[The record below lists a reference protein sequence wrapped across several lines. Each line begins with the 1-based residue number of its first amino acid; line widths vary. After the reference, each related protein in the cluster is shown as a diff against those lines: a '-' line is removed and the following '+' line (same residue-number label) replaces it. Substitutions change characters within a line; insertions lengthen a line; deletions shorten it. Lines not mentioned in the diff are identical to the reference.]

1 MVYIEEIWNRDYV
14 QKTSQDVEARIPEKY
29 SMDVDIYSV
38 QYTTP
43 LLPYQHMVRLRLFPA
58 PMPKDPV
65 PSLMPYLD
73 AMQAGT

>member
-1 MVYIEEIWNRDYV
+1 MNLG
-14 QKTSQDVEARIPEKY
+14 
-29 SMDVDIYSV
+29 IYSV

-43 LLPYQHMVRLRLFPA
+43 LLSYQHMVRLRLFPA
-58 PMPKDPV
+58 PMPEDPV